1 MLPIM
6 RRSPAAA
13 LDELAARLSP
23 HFNWQSIEPAYTPEY
38 VAGLRRLTGPQKLEA
53 AEMLY
58 QTALSVK
65 MAGLR
70 RRHPDMS
77 EAALRSEASRL
88 IMLNCAAA

>member
-1 MLPIM
+1 MIA
-6 RRSPAAA
+6 SPNF
-13 LDELAARLSP
+13 D
-23 HFNWQSIEPAYTPEY
+23 WQAIEPDYTPEY
-38 VAGLRRLTGPQKLEA
+38 VAGLRRMTGQQKLEA

-58 QTALSVK
+58 QTALAVK

-88 IMLNCAAA
+88 MMLNCAAA